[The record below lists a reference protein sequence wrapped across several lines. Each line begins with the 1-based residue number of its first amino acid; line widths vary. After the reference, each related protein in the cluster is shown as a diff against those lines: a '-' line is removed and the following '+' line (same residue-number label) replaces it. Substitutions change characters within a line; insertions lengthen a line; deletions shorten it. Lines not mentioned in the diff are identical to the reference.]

1 MKKTFMV
8 LLLVAIAIPGWT
20 QIARE
25 LKSKASVQNKT
36 ENKDD
41 LLKDYYELSRKSYL
55 LERGQPTVYAGKSL
69 EAIQFPVGGIG
80 TGCIQYDG
88 NAVPRF
94 WQIFNNMTHDFVPNS
109 FFAVRVKSKN
119 GVQVRALQTKDVVGF
134 KGMKA
139 LEASSQFPFIT
150 YDFKDELPANISMDV
165 FNPFIP
171 TDLKNSEI
179 PAVFYRF
186 SISNTGDEAIEV
198 SLLASQQNAVGFT
211 QVEKINRNISFA
223 DNYQASI
230 NRTLVSGNSSSFYG
244 GNTNTVK
251 AEENAKVLLM
261 EGGYDKADEHY
272 GQMAL
277 VALNNEAEIQG
288 AAAWTSSKRL
298 ASYFKKTGNIKEKTE
313 IAASKKGMTWSGAL
327 NLKLT
332 VLPGETKHLN
342 MILTW
347 YFPNG
352 LNGGHMDKWDAWGK
366 GDWEGQGNNY
376 ANYWSNINEV
386 NDYIIKNH
394 KWLMQTSE
402 KFADAYYQTNFPWWL
417 TERLGNQLAILKSR
431 TIFHDKRGYVG
442 LWEGCGSGDGSCS
455 GNCNHVWHYAQ
466 SHARLFPEM
475 GRRIKE
481 QSFEAIKE
489 NGQIPYRQPAG
500 SPAFDGQCGDIIGAY
515 REYLLSADKA
525 WLKGQYPAIK
535 KAMNYLVNKH
545 DTDKDGWLSDAP
557 KHTTYDA
564 SMTGNPSILT
574 SLYAVA
580 LKASAEMAKVAG
592 DNEQAASWEKMS
604 VNSIKLQDDHL
615 WNGEYYYQI
624 PGEKRATD
632 YENGCMTDQLLGQW
646 WADQLN
652 MGSLYPD
659 YRIHE
664 ATKAVLKYNF
674 KSNLK
679 NHIQVSRKFAKDEEA
694 GMVGTTWPGNDRTP
708 YASGYSDEVWT
719 SYEYTIG
726 AALMKYGESRGAAT
740 LLRSG
745 YDRYNG
751 VLREGYKTDNGWG
764 NFGYSGNPFGDDECG
779 QFYSRALASWS
790 VLLAAQGFEYN
801 GPEGSIAFNPV
812 WKPEAHTSFFSTAKG
827 WGTFKQT
834 NKGGSLNNKLELAHG
849 TLVLKEIAVPALE
862 AEAAKVSVMLN
873 GQKIACKHLVKDH
886 QLLVQMDEK
895 QLKAG
900 DVLKIEQV
908 K

>member
-1 MKKTFMV
+1 MKQSLII
-8 LLLVAIAIPGWT
+8 LLLVTATLQGWT

-25 LKSKASVQNKT
+25 LKTKASAQNNV
-36 ENKDD
+36 ENSDD
-41 LLKDYYELSRKSYL
+41 LLKDYYELSRKPYL
-55 LERGQPTVYAGKSL
+55 LERGVPTVFRGKHL

-109 FFAVRVKSKN
+109 FFAVRVKSEK
-119 GVQVRALQTKDVVGF
+119 GVQVRALQTKDVAGF

-139 LEASSQFPFIT
+139 LEASSRFPFIS
-150 YDFKDELPANISMDV
+150 YDFKDELPVNIRMDV

-186 SISNTGDEAIEV
+186 TIANTSSEEMEV

-211 QVEKINRNISFA
+211 QVEKIMNGESFA
-223 DNYQASI
+223 DNFQKSI
-230 NRTLVSGNSSSFYG
+230 NRKLVTNNSSAFYG
-244 GNTNTVK
+244 GNANSVK
-251 AEENAKVLLM
+251 TINGAKVLLM
-261 EGGYDKADEHY
+261 EGAFSSSDEHF

-277 VALNNEAEIQG
+277 MVLNKEVEVQG
-288 AAAWTSSKRL
+288 TAAWTNKRL
-298 ASYFKKTGNIKEKTE
+298 LSNFEKSGSIKEKAKTT
-313 IAASKKGMTWSGAL
+313 ASKKGTTWSGAL
-327 NLKLT
+327 NSKL
-332 VLPGETKHLN
+332 VLQPGETKDLE
-342 MILTW
+342 MALIW

-376 ANYWSNINEV
+376 ANYWSNINEL
-386 NDYIIKNH
+386 NNYIIGNH
-394 KWLMQTSE
+394 SWLTETSE
-402 KFADAYYQTNFPWWL
+402 KFADCFYQTNFPWWL

-442 LWEGCGSGDGSCS
+442 LWEGCGAGDGSCS

-481 QSFEAIKE
+481 QTFGALKE
-489 NGQIPYRQPAG
+489 DGQVPYRQPAG
-500 SPAFDGQCGDIIGAY
+500 SAAFDGQCGDIIGAY
-515 REYLLSADKA
+515 REYLLSNDKA
-525 WLKGQYPAIK
+525 WLQGQYSAIK

-545 DTDKDGWLSDAP
+545 DADKDGWLSDAS

-564 SMTGNPSILT
+564 SMTGNPSILS

-580 LKASAEMAKVAG
+580 LKASAEMAIVVG
-592 DNEQAASWEKMS
+592 DKEQATIWDKMALNS
-604 VNSIKLQDDHL
+604 VKLQYERL
-615 WNGEYYYQI
+615 WNGEYYFQI
-624 PGEKRATD
+624 RGEKHATD

-659 YRIHE
+659 YRIHA
-664 ATKAVLKYNF
+664 ATNAVLKYNF

-679 NHIQVSRKFAKDEEA
+679 SHIQVSRKFAKDEEA

-726 AALMKYGESRGAAT
+726 AALMKYSEMRGAAT

-801 GPEGSIAFNPV
+801 GPEGCIAFNPT
-812 WKPEAHTSFFSTAKG
+812 WKPSAHQSFFSTAEG
-827 WGTFKQT
+827 WGTYTQIKNGEHMT
-834 NKGGSLNNKLELAHG
+834 NKLKLTYGKLTLNEIALPAIGKGKSMRIDVRINGELIQTKHSMNG
-849 TLVLKEIAVPALE
+849 NRVSIRFKSIELKE
-862 AEAAKVSVMLN
+862 
-873 GQKIACKHLVKDH
+873 
-886 QLLVQMDEK
+886 
-895 QLKAG
+895 G
-900 DVLKIEQV
+900 DVMMVDQIK
-908 K
+908 

>member
-1 MKKTFMV
+1 
-8 LLLVAIAIPGWT
+8 
-20 QIARE
+20 
-25 LKSKASVQNKT
+25 
-36 ENKDD
+36 
-41 LLKDYYELSRKSYL
+41 
-55 LERGQPTVYAGKSL
+55 
-69 EAIQFPVGGIG
+69 
-80 TGCIQYDG
+80 
-88 NAVPRF
+88 
-94 WQIFNNMTHDFVPNS
+94 
-109 FFAVRVKSKN
+109 
-119 GVQVRALQTKDVVGF
+119 
-134 KGMKA
+134 
-139 LEASSQFPFIT
+139 
-150 YDFKDELPANISMDV
+150 
-165 FNPFIP
+165 
-171 TDLKNSEI
+171 
-179 PAVFYRF
+179 
-186 SISNTGDEAIEV
+186 
-198 SLLASQQNAVGFT
+198 
-211 QVEKINRNISFA
+211 
-223 DNYQASI
+223 
-230 NRTLVSGNSSSFYG
+230 
-244 GNTNTVK
+244 
-251 AEENAKVLLM
+251 
-261 EGGYDKADEHY
+261 
-272 GQMAL
+272 
-277 VALNNEAEIQG
+277 
-288 AAAWTSSKRL
+288 
-298 ASYFKKTGNIKEKTE
+298 
-313 IAASKKGMTWSGAL
+313 
-327 NLKLT
+327 
-332 VLPGETKHLN
+332 
-342 MILTW
+342 
-347 YFPNG
+347 
-352 LNGGHMDKWDAWGK
+352 
-366 GDWEGQGNNY
+366 
-376 ANYWSNINEV
+376 
-386 NDYIIKNH
+386 
-394 KWLMQTSE
+394 
-402 KFADAYYQTNFPWWL
+402 
-417 TERLGNQLAILKSR
+417 
-431 TIFHDKRGYVG
+431 
-442 LWEGCGSGDGSCS
+442 
-455 GNCNHVWHYAQ
+455 
-466 SHARLFPEM
+466 M

-812 WKPEAHTSFFSTAKG
+812 WEPEAHTSFFSTAKG